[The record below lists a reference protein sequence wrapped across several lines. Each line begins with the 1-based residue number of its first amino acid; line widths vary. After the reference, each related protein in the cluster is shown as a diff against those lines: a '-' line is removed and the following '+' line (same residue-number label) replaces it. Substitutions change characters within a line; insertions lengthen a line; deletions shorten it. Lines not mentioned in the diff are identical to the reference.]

1 MISNNKWF
9 FISLKTMLIVFV
21 IVLVFTGALYTGMF
35 NMLESYITL
44 ITTDFLPYIPM
55 EFRLWF
61 FFVLLWL
68 IVALAKSFI
77 H

>member
-1 MISNNKWF
+1 MVK
-9 FISLKTMLIVFV
+9 MLLIIFV
-21 IVLVFTGALYTGMF
+21 TVAIFTGALYTGMF
-35 NMLESYITL
+35 DMIGLYITSF
-44 ITTDFLPYIPM
+44 TTDFLPYIPM

-68 IVALAKSFI
+68 IVALWKSFV